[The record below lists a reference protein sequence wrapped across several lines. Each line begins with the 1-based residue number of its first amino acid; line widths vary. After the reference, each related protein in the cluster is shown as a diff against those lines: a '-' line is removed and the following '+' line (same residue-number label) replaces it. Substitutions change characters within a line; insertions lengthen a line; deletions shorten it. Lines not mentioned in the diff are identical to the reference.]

1 MKVKLPRETKKA
13 KHARLTKYFKNREKL
28 LKDKNEGK
36 KKPKKESGF
45 ELLESDPN
53 RKMRNDR

>member
-1 MKVKLPRETKKA
+1 MKVEKPRETKKD
-13 KHARLTKYFKNREKL
+13 KFARLTKYFKNREKVL
-28 LKDKNEGK
+28 ADKGK
-36 KKPKKESGF
+36 KKPKKSTGF